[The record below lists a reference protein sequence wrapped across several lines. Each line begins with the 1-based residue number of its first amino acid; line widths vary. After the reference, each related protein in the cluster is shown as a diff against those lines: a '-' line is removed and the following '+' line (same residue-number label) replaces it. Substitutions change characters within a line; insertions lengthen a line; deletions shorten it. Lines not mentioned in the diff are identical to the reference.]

1 MYTIKELSNGVK
13 VLIEDM
19 PNFNS
24 ISLGVYY
31 KTGSK
36 DERDDE
42 LGVAHLLEHMVF
54 KGTEKR
60 TAKEI
65 SEEID
70 NLGGHINAFTSKE
83 ITAFYTVTLSEH
95 VEKSIEILSDI
106 LLNSTFTEEN
116 LEKEKK
122 VVIEEIRMYQDM
134 PEDLVHD
141 LNSEFIIDGPQ
152 GRNILGTEESV
163 NGITRETLFNYFKDR
178 YCSDNMII
186 SLAGAVDV
194 EKIIPILEKYFGV
207 FTAKSN
213 VRNSNEGFTLN
224 ATHNIIKKD
233 TNQVHL
239 CFNTKGLSYLEQDKY
254 TLSVISNIL
263 GGNMSSR
270 LFQKIREDRGLCYSV
285 YTYASSYRYD
295 GMFTVYAGTTKENYT
310 EVIEIIK
317 NEFNDIRKNGVTE
330 DELQKAK
337 NQFLSSMII
346 GLETTKSRMSRM
358 ADTYIGHER
367 IIEIDEIIRE
377 VNEVDMSRIK
387 SLADRIFDEKYYST
401 TVLGDVNEGN

>member
-1 MYTIKELSNGVK
+1 MYIIKELSNGIK
-13 VLIEDM
+13 VLIENM
-19 PNFNS
+19 PDFNS
-24 ISLGVYY
+24 VSLGVYY

-83 ITAFYTVTLSEH
+83 MTAFYTVTLSEH
-95 VEKSIEILSDI
+95 IEKSIEILSDI
-106 LLNSTFTEEN
+106 LLNSTFSEEN

-122 VVIEEIRMYQDM
+122 VVIEEIRMYQDV

-141 LNSEFIIDGPQ
+141 LNSELIIDGPQ

-163 NGITRETLFNYFKDR
+163 SNISRDTLVNYFEER

-186 SLAGAVDV
+186 TIAGNVDV
-194 EKIIPILEKYFGV
+194 ERVMKFLEKYFG
-207 FTAKSN
+207 FFNRKSKL
-213 VRNSNEGFTLN
+213 RNLNEGFTLK
-224 ATHNIIKKD
+224 ASHNIIRKE

-239 CFNTKGLSYLEQDKY
+239 CFNTKGLSYLERDKY
-254 TLSVISNIL
+254 TLSIISNIL

-285 YTYASSYRYD
+285 YTYASSYRND
-295 GMFTVYAGTTKENYT
+295 GMFTVYAGTTHENYQ

-317 NEFNDIRKNGVTE
+317 NEFNDIKKNGVSQE
-330 DELQKAK
+330 ELNKAK
-337 NQFLSSMII
+337 NQLLSSMII
-346 GLETTKSRMSRM
+346 GLETSKSRMSRL
-358 ADTYIGHER
+358 ANNYIGHER

-377 VNEVDMSRIK
+377 VNEVDMDRIK
-387 SLADRIFDEKYYST
+387 KLADRIFDEKYYST
-401 TVLGDVNEGN
+401 TVLGDIDEGN

>member
-122 VVIEEIRMYQDM
+122 
-134 PEDLVHD
+134 
-141 LNSEFIIDGPQ
+141 
-152 GRNILGTEESV
+152 
-163 NGITRETLFNYFKDR
+163 
-178 YCSDNMII
+178 
-186 SLAGAVDV
+186 
-194 EKIIPILEKYFGV
+194 
-207 FTAKSN
+207 
-213 VRNSNEGFTLN
+213 
-224 ATHNIIKKD
+224 
-233 TNQVHL
+233 
-239 CFNTKGLSYLEQDKY
+239 
-254 TLSVISNIL
+254 
-263 GGNMSSR
+263 
-270 LFQKIREDRGLCYSV
+270 
-285 YTYASSYRYD
+285 
-295 GMFTVYAGTTKENYT
+295 
-310 EVIEIIK
+310 
-317 NEFNDIRKNGVTE
+317 
-330 DELQKAK
+330 
-337 NQFLSSMII
+337 
-346 GLETTKSRMSRM
+346 
-358 ADTYIGHER
+358 
-367 IIEIDEIIRE
+367 
-377 VNEVDMSRIK
+377 
-387 SLADRIFDEKYYST
+387 
-401 TVLGDVNEGN
+401 